1 MAGRR
6 IRGTDPNHQ
15 DRIND
20 LVEQV
25 QCYRCV
31 CEVMNGLVQRQLDW
45 IEKH

>member
-1 MAGRR
+1 MGRR
-6 IRGTDPNHQ
+6 IRGTDPNDQ

-31 CEVMNGLVQRQLDW
+31 SEVMHGLVKRQLDW